1 MSIEEKLARIG
12 SEDVFAIR
20 FRDGEEVRGR
30 RLSVVP
36 SGGIISYELLSSNR
50 DRSHYSGQAS
60 GFVAKISDIL
70 DVVIVDSQAH

>member
-20 FRDGEEVRGR
+20 FRDGEEIRGR

-50 DRSHYSGQAS
+50 NKSHYAEQAG
-60 GFVAKISDIL
+60 GFVANISDIL
-70 DVVIVDSQAH
+70 DVVIMDSQAH